1 MKIVLFQTGFIDP
14 ATAFAERAKE
24 KLLKNLVVVTKDA
37 AFIKKYSGRLHTIN
51 YQDVKPEPGLS
62 GAIATRS
69 IVEQLIPELEEELKK
84 CGDVLYICGCE
95 PIEMAGL
102 SIVQDICKEKKY
114 GFHGFFVAPFNF
126 QGKKQAERMY
136 SMLNYVQDN
145 YRSVSLYYGD
155 ELLDLEKA
163 ESERREALGIDESEP
178 PRAMEEIYSMRNA
191 YDVLERNIVSTVDEM
206 YKQIPKLS
214 KIMQYTFDF
223 RTGQFSLALDPLGL
237 ILSMW
242 HGVSANGEL
251 FYNHKIGTMVTSGD
265 AAGATDGSE
274 SAEEADGSASSAE
287 KLKSLDTSKLQ
298 KIVGILNPERKK
310 EKTESAYR
318 TIERNTIPISD
329 YERQMSG
336 SKLDAL
342 VGKIK
347 DIIYNDNN
355 DIDPAVREKMQER
368 LQKEINKFQERQ
380 EQAIIEHD
388 GNPPTDI
395 RDTAQ
400 AVASIYMDNDDA
412 VLLKEQKPVPEKP
425 LMQTPYQRAARAAR
439 NMEKAEPWARTSG
452 GTRRTQ
458 TGASAQGEQG
468 EHVII
473 LDSRDAGGMAG
484 GAPLGV
490 QDGAPEQAPQGQD
503 SEATLHSQGASVEM
517 RSEEEGLAGS
527 FGETRGHAGAVA
539 YGTDAQETAAR
550 DDAAEGDAASR
561 RKDMEDIAASMKRM
575 SAEEAKRGGMMDFTY
590 KAGASVPYTDEPQ
603 QEQQT
608 QPEERDNAIYVIKAE
623 NIDYKSERAKRK
635 AEKQATRLSKRL
647 AKAEEKA
654 AIAAV
659 KAEHAAKQVEIISR
673 ESKRDK

>member
-458 TGASAQGEQG
+458 TGASAQGEQ
-468 EHVII
+468 VII
-473 LDSRDAGGMAG
+473 LDSQDAAGMASG
-484 GAPLGV
+484 TPLGV

-503 SEATLHSQGASVEM
+503 SE
-517 RSEEEGLAGS
+517 
-527 FGETRGHAGAVA
+527 
-539 YGTDAQETAAR
+539 
-550 DDAAEGDAASR
+550 AAEGDAASR